1 MRFLSHDDSVIQQWP
16 TIMKTTI
23 SLIIGLMAG
32 IQILALAQS
41 ASTNTPGVVDLTKL
55 ANYANQTKPIY
66 ITRTNTPV
74 ANPITDAGATLGRVM
89 FYDKRL
95 SRNNTVSCSSCHQ
108 QANAFGDTAI
118 ASTGVNGTTGR
129 HSMRLVNAGFA
140 TESRF
145 FWDERAATLEAQTT
159 QPVRDHT
166 EMGFSGTSGDPAFS
180 DLVTRLTAIPEYR
193 VLFAMTYGS
202 ATITET
208 RIQNAL
214 AQFVRSIQ
222 SFDSKYDVGRAQVQ
236 DNQNFPNFTPQEN
249 AGKALFLN
257 PPGPGGG
264 AGCAGCHASPEFAI
278 DPNSR
283 NNGITASLGG
293 GTDLTN
299 TRSPSLRDMVGPN
312 GKSNGPLMHHG
323 GLASIADV
331 INHYN
336 LIPADNTNLD
346 PRLRRPGGALQNLNL
361 TQTQKDQL
369 AAFLRTLTG
378 NNVYTDAKW
387 ASPFN
392 ANNQL
397 TLIILP
403 PNATTVI
410 KNPNNTLTL
419 QSLVAPG
426 LTYRMESSTNL
437 KDWTLVEQVAA
448 GSSGM
453 IEKTVSISQ
462 NSRYYRFTYTP

>member
-1 MRFLSHDDSVIQQWP
+1 
-16 TIMKTTI
+16 MKTKNTI
-23 SLIIGLMAG
+23 TIGLMAG
-32 IQILALAQS
+32 IHFLAHAQVGT
-41 ASTNTPGVVDLTKL
+41 TNTPGVVDLTKL
-55 ANYANQTKPIY
+55 ANYASQSKPVY

-74 ANPITDAGATLGRVM
+74 ANQITNAGATLGRVM

-95 SRNNTVSCSSCHQ
+95 SRNSAVSCSSCHQ
-108 QANAFGDTAI
+108 QANAFGDTAL
-118 ASTGVNGTTGR
+118 ASTGVSGSTGR

-140 TESRF
+140 TESKF

-159 QPVRDHT
+159 QPVRDHA
-166 EMGFSGTSGDPAFS
+166 EMGFSGSSGDPTFA
-180 DLVTRLTAIPEYR
+180 DLVTRLSAISEYR

-222 SFDSKYDVGRAQVQ
+222 SFDSKYDAGRAQAS
-236 DNQNFPNFTPQEN
+236 DNQPFPNFTPQEN
-249 AGKALFLN
+249 AGKALFIN

-264 AGCAGCHASPEFAI
+264 AGCAGCHVPPEFSI

-283 NNGITASLGG
+283 NNGVTGSIGG

-323 GLASIADV
+323 GQATIADV

-336 LIPADNTNLD
+336 LIPGDNTNLD

-361 TQTQKDQL
+361 TQQQKDQL

-378 NNVYTDAKW
+378 SNVYTDVKW
-387 ASPFN
+387 SSPFT
-392 ANNQL
+392 ASNQL

-403 PNATTVI
+403 ESAVKMTR
-410 KNPNNTLTL
+410 NPNNTLTL
-419 QSLVAPG
+419 QCQAAAG
-426 LTYRMESSTNL
+426 LNYRMESSTNL
-437 KDWTLVEQVAA
+437 KDWVLMEQVAS
-448 GSSGM
+448 GSTGV
-453 IEKTVSISQ
+453 IEKTVPIAS
-462 NSRYYRFTYTP
+462 NATFYRFTYTP

>member
-1 MRFLSHDDSVIQQWP
+1 MT
-16 TIMKTTI
+16 TIMKTKTTI
-23 SLIIGLMAG
+23 TIGLLTG
-32 IQILALAQS
+32 IHLLAHAQVS
-41 ASTNTPGVVDLTKL
+41 TPGVVDLTKL
-55 ANYANQTKPIY
+55 ANYASQSKPVY

-74 ANPITDAGATLGRVM
+74 GNQITNAGATLGRVM

-95 SRNNTVSCSSCHQ
+95 SRNSAVSCSSCHQ
-108 QANAFGDTAI
+108 QANAFGDTAL
-118 ASTGVNGTTGR
+118 ASTGVSGTTGR

-140 TESRF
+140 TESKF

-159 QPVRDHT
+159 QPVRDHA
-166 EMGFSGTSGDPAFS
+166 EMGFSGNSGDPSFA

-222 SFDSKYDVGRAQVQ
+222 SFDSKYDVGRAQFT
-236 DNQNFPNFTPQEN
+236 DNQPFPNFTAQEN
-249 AGKALFLN
+249 AGKALFVN

-264 AGCAGCHASPEFAI
+264 AGCAGCHVPPEFAI

-283 NNGITASLGG
+283 NNGVTGSIGG

-312 GKSNGPLMHHG
+312 GKSNGPFMHHG
-323 GLASIADV
+323 GQATIADV

-336 LIPADNTNLD
+336 LIPGDNTSLD
-346 PRLRRPGGALQNLNL
+346 PRLRRPGGAVQSLNL

-378 NNVYTDAKW
+378 SNVYTDAKW
-387 ASPFN
+387 SSPFTTS
-392 ANNQL
+392 NQL

-403 PNATTVI
+403 ESATTMTR
-410 KNPNNTLTL
+410 NPNQTLTL
-419 QSLVAPG
+419 RCQAAPG
-426 LTYRMESSTNL
+426 LSYRMESSTNL
-437 KDWTLVEQVAA
+437 KDWTLMEMVAA
-448 GSSGM
+448 GATGQL
-453 IEKTVSISQ
+453 EKTVPIASTTTF
-462 NSRYYRFTYTP
+462 YRFAYTP

>member
-1 MRFLSHDDSVIQQWP
+1 MLVTRYKKTP
-16 TIMKTTI
+16 TIMKTNTSI
-23 SLIIGLMAG
+23 TIGLLAG
-32 IQILALAQS
+32 IQFLANAQVGTS
-41 ASTNTPGVVDLTKL
+41 NRPGVVDLTKL
-55 ANYANQTKPIY
+55 ANYANQSKPIY

-74 ANPITDAGATLGRVM
+74 ANPVTDAGATLGRVM

-95 SRNNTVSCSSCHQ
+95 SRNSTVSCASCHQ
-108 QANAFGDTAI
+108 QANAFGDTAT
-118 ASTGVNGTTGR
+118 ASIGVNGTTGR

-166 EMGFSGTSGDPAFS
+166 EMGFSGASGDPAFA

-202 ATITET
+202 ATINET

-222 SFDSKYDVGRAQVQ
+222 SFDSKYDVGRAQVP
-236 DNQNFPNFTPQEN
+236 DNQNFPNFTNQEN

-264 AGCAGCHASPEFAI
+264 AGCAGCHAPPEFAI

-283 NNGITASLGG
+283 NNGVTASLSG

-312 GKSNGPLMHHG
+312 GKSNGGFMHHG
-323 GLASIADV
+323 GQATIADV

-336 LIPADNTNLD
+336 LIPGDNISLD
-346 PRLRRPGGALQNLNL
+346 PRLRRPGGAVQNLNL
-361 TQTQKDQL
+361 TQMQKDQL

-378 NNVYTDAKW
+378 STVYTDAKW
-387 ASPFN
+387 SNPFTT
-392 ANNQL
+392 NNQL
-397 TLIILP
+397 SLIILP
-403 PNATTVI
+403 ENATTMT
-410 KNPNNTLTL
+410 KNPNNTHTL
-419 QSLVAPG
+419 RCQVAPN
-426 LTYRMESSTNL
+426 LTYRMESSSNL
-437 KDWTLVEQVAA
+437 KDWSLVEQVAV
-448 GSSGM
+448 GTTGL
-453 IEKTVSISQ
+453 IERTVAI
-462 NSRYYRFTYTP
+462 NGGTTFYRFTYTP

>member
-1 MRFLSHDDSVIQQWP
+1 MLVTRYNKTP
-16 TIMKTTI
+16 TIMKTHT
-23 SLIIGLMAG
+23 SFTIGLLAG
-32 IQILALAQS
+32 IHFLANAQVGTS
-41 ASTNTPGVVDLTKL
+41 NTPGVVDLTNL
-55 ANYANQTKPIY
+55 ANYANQSKPIY

-74 ANPITDAGATLGRVM
+74 SNPITDAGATLGRVM

-95 SRNNTVSCSSCHQ
+95 SRNSTVSCASCHQ
-108 QANAFGDTAI
+108 QANAFGDTAT
-118 ASTGVNGTTGR
+118 ASTGVNGATGR

-166 EMGFSGTSGDPAFS
+166 EMGFSGASGDPAFA

-202 ATITET
+202 ATINET

-222 SFDSKYDVGRAQVQ
+222 SFDSKYDIGRAQVP
-236 DNQNFPNFTPQEN
+236 DNQNFPNFTNQEN

-257 PPGPGGG
+257 PPGPGG
-264 AGCAGCHASPEFAI
+264 AGCAGCHVPPEFAI

-283 NNGITASLGG
+283 NNGVTASLSG

-323 GLASIADV
+323 GQATIADV

-336 LIPADNTNLD
+336 LIPGDNTNLD
-346 PRLRRPGGALQNLNL
+346 PRLRRPGGAVQNLNL
-361 TQTQKDQL
+361 TQMQKDQL
-369 AAFLRTLTG
+369 AAFLRTLAG

-387 ASPFN
+387 SNPFT

-397 TLIILP
+397 SLIILP
-403 PNATTVI
+403 ENATTMT

-419 QSLVAPG
+419 RCEVAPN
-426 LTYRMESSTNL
+426 LTYRMEKSTNL
-437 KDWTLVEQVAA
+437 KDWSLVEQVAV
-448 GSSGM
+448 GINDM
-453 IEKTVSISQ
+453 IEKTVAIHEGSIF
-462 NSRYYRFTYTP
+462 YRFTYTP

>member
-1 MRFLSHDDSVIQQWP
+1 
-16 TIMKTTI
+16 MKTNRFFT
-23 SLIIGLMAG
+23 IGLLAG
-32 IQILALAQS
+32 IHFLAHAQVG
-41 ASTNTPGVVDLTKL
+41 TPGVVDLTKL
-55 ANYANQTKPIY
+55 ANYANQSKPVY
-66 ITRTNTPV
+66 VTRTNTPV
-74 ANPITDAGATLGRVM
+74 GNPITDAGATLGRVM

-95 SRNNTVSCSSCHQ
+95 SRNSTVSCSSCHQ
-108 QANAFGDTAI
+108 QANAFGDTRI

-129 HSMRLVNAGFA
+129 HSMRLINSGFA

-166 EMGFSGTSGDPAFS
+166 EMGFSGTSGDPAFA

-202 ATITET
+202 ATISET

-222 SFDSKYDVGRAQVQ
+222 SFDSKYDIGRAQVP
-236 DNQNFPNFTPQEN
+236 DNQSFPNFTNQEN

-264 AGCAGCHASPEFAI
+264 AGCAGCHVPPEFAI

-283 NNGITASLGG
+283 NNGVTPSLGG
-293 GTDLTN
+293 GVDLTN

-312 GKSNGPLMHHG
+312 GKSNGPFMHHG
-323 GLASIADV
+323 GHATVADV

-336 LIPADNTNLD
+336 LVPGDNTNLD
-346 PRLRRPGGALQNLNL
+346 PRLRRPGGAVQNLNL

-378 NNVYTDAKW
+378 STVYTDAKW
-387 ASPFN
+387 SNPFN
-392 ANNQL
+392 ANNGL
-397 TLIILP
+397 SLIILP
-403 PNATTVI
+403 EHATSMTKNAS
-410 KNPNNTLTL
+410 NTLTL
-419 QSLVAPG
+419 RCQVAPN

-437 KDWTLVEQVAA
+437 KDWSLVEQVAV
-448 GSSGM
+448 GITGI
-453 IEKTVSISQ
+453 IEKTVAT
-462 NSRYYRFTYTP
+462 NEATKYYRFTYTP

>member
-1 MRFLSHDDSVIQQWP
+1 
-16 TIMKTTI
+16 MKTNL
-23 SLIIGLMAG
+23 SLATG
-32 IQILALAQS
+32 ILLLIHAPLTAQVTP
-41 ASTNTPGVVDLTKL
+41 ASTPGVVDLTKL
-55 ANYANQTKPIY
+55 ANYANQGKPVY

-74 ANPITDAGATLGRVM
+74 GNPITDAGATLGRVM

-95 SRNNTVSCSSCHQ
+95 SRNSTVSCASCHQ
-108 QANAFGDTAI
+108 QANAFGDTAV
-118 ASTGVNGTTGR
+118 ASTGVAGTTGR

-140 TESRF
+140 AETRF

-166 EMGFSGTSGDPAFS
+166 EMGFSGTSGDPAFA
-180 DLVTRLTAIPEYR
+180 DLVTRLTAISEYR

-222 SFDSKYDVGRAQVQ
+222 SFDSKYDVGRAQVP
-236 DNQNFPNFTPQEN
+236 DNQPFPNFTAQEN
-249 AGKALFLN
+249 AGKALFLT

-264 AGCAGCHASPEFAI
+264 AGCAGCHQPPEFAI

-283 NNGITASLGG
+283 NNGVTASLSG

-299 TRSPSLRDMVGPN
+299 TRSPSLRDMVGPG

-323 GLASIADV
+323 GQASIADV

-336 LIPADNTNLD
+336 LIPGDNTNLD
-346 PRLRRPGGALQNLNL
+346 PRLRRPGGGVQNLNL
-361 TQTQKDQL
+361 SQLQKDQL
-369 AAFLRTLTG
+369 AAFLRTLSG
-378 NNVYTDAKW
+378 SNVYTDAKW
-387 ASPFN
+387 SNPFTASN
-392 ANNQL
+392 AL

-403 PNATTVI
+403 ENATTVT
-410 KNPNNTLTL
+410 KNANNTLTL
-419 QSLVAPG
+419 ACQAAPN
-426 LTYRMESSTNL
+426 LIYRMESSTNL
-437 KDWTLVEQVAA
+437 QDWTLVEQVAV
-448 GSSGM
+448 GTTGL
-453 IEKTVSISQ
+453 IERTVPITSTSTF
-462 NSRYYRFTYTP
+462 YRFTYTP